1 MKEKRKELRVHLLN
15 VGHGC
20 NIIIQ
25 FPDDT
30 FGVVDCYLAEKTIN
44 YLAKLSAAELQ
55 FICATHPHADH
66 SLGIPNLMREYSGRI
81 RQLWHCGFPHPSRT
95 DALILKLAEL
105 DQNIVCIYQR
115 AGTQINIG
123 GVSLTVLS
131 PSQRLYNQ
139 FLNYQT
145 DINDASIVL
154 KLTYNRSEMI
164 LGSDALARSW
174 GEIMADFPAKGGLNC
189 QTLVVPHHG
198 SDNGIPFGLLRQMK
212 PRHALISASAQT
224 IHGIQFPDKT
234 TVQMLTRIGCTIYNT
249 ADVDAE
255 GKPKGSIVVRM
266 NGTNRPFIERL
277 GDAVDEHPNPT
288 TTTKYTK

>member
-1 MKEKRKELRVHLLN
+1 MRVHLLN

-25 FPDDT
+25 FPDET
-30 FGVVDCYLAEKTIN
+30 FGVVDCYMANKTIN
-44 YLAKLSAAELQ
+44 YLAKLAATELQ

-66 SLGIPNLMREYSGRI
+66 SPGIPNLMQEYSGRS
-81 RQLWHCGFPHPSRT
+81 RQLWHCGFPHPSHT

-105 DQNIVCIYQR
+105 DRNLLCIYQR
-115 AGTQINIG
+115 AGTQIHHS
-123 GVSLTVLS
+123 GVSLTVFS

-139 FLNYQT
+139 FMNYQT

-154 KLTYNRSEMI
+154 KLIYERSEMI

-174 GEIMADFPAKGGLNC
+174 GEIMADFPVPGELNC

-198 SDNGIPFGLLRQMK
+198 SDNGIPFGLLHRMK
-212 PRHALISASAQT
+212 PQHALISASAQK
-224 IHGIQFPDKT
+224 IHLRQFPDKT
-234 TVQMLTRIGCTIYNT
+234 TVQMLKRIGCTIHNT
-249 ADVDAE
+249 ADVDSE
-255 GKPKGSIVVRM
+255 GKPLGSIVVRM

-277 GDAVDEHPNPT
+277 GDTVDEHPSPPV
-288 TTTKYTK
+288 K